1 MRLMRHTNQ
10 VVKELLRKAASQG
23 DVPPPPEKKSPLSVA
38 AGTIA

>member
-23 DVPPPPEKKSPLSVA
+23 DVPPPQKKSALSVA